1 MSCCQCSKA
10 RQEGC
15 PWHAAE
21 HDPESTGFSLTLL
34 QNWELLICAQQDAEK
49 ATGTSLAQSPPRAAP
64 RHEAARVT
72 RQPSLTLALHICAL
86 FHCLQWTCP
95 VMPQTSVVQP
105 KQCCRKPPRLSS
117 VGFYPSETWETIWIS
132 SLYQEDMVILPP
144 ENTEGRKVPVSH
156 PWKYG

>member
-64 RHEAARVT
+64 RHEAARGDT
-72 RQPSLTLALHICAL
+72 AAQPGTSPPHLRLVPLLAVDL
-86 FHCLQWTCP
+86 
-95 VMPQTSVVQP
+95 
-105 KQCCRKPPRLSS
+105 
-117 VGFYPSETWETIWIS
+117 PSNAPN
-132 SLYQEDMVILPP
+132 LCGPAQAML
-144 ENTEGRKVPVSH
+144 
-156 PWKYG
+156 